1 METVGPGAARGLPAL
16 DSLRAMTTPKVR
28 LRPVDLARAAGISTQ
43 QVRNYLDDGV
53 LPSAERT
60 DAGYRSFRPRHLRAL
75 LTFRA
80 LVRGFG
86 IGAAQEIMRAVHADE
101 LPKALEVVDA
111 GHAAL
116 HEQRRGLDQ
125 TAAALE
131 AVAEQVRTPKA
142 DLRIG
147 ELAGHLGV
155 RTSALRVWESEGL
168 LTPDRERGTGY
179 RCYRATDIRDAQ
191 MINMLRQGRYPL
203 PQVRHVLDELR
214 RTGSRDALRQA
225 IAQRRAEITARA
237 AAMLEA
243 ASHLHAYTTAT
254 PDELS

>member
-1 METVGPGAARGLPAL
+1 
-16 DSLRAMTTPKVR
+16 MTTPKER

-53 LPSAERT
+53 LPPAERT
-60 DAGYRSFRPRHLRAL
+60 EAGYRSFRPRHLRAL
-75 LTFRA
+75 LTYRA

-101 LPKALEVVDA
+101 LPKALELIDA

-116 HEQRRGLDQ
+116 HEQRRGLDE
-125 TAAALE
+125 TGEALE
-131 AVAEQVRTPKA
+131 AVAEQVRAPKA

-155 RTSALRVWESEGL
+155 RTSALRVWEAEGL
-168 LTPDRERGTGY
+168 LAPDRERGTGY
-179 RCYRATDIRDAQ
+179 RCYRAADVRDAQ

-214 RTGSRDALRQA
+214 RTGSRDALRDA

-237 AAMLEA
+237 GAMLEA
-243 ASHLHAYTTAT
+243 ASHLHAYTTAAA
-254 PDELS
+254 D